1 MVVKSATK
9 KRLMDLGLAEDLC
22 HKLANDRKI
31 GEVRK
36 MNISQLELL
45 TESQYSAI
53 ATKLRIAFDQ
63 VIHEFFYAGSKYGLG
78 GRVAVANPR
87 SSLEYRESSNSVK
100 NCIINWWS
108 DHILGSSHDFDM
120 VMAKFR
126 QKFPRGWVEV
136 VGQVNDDWYP
146 KYYEDWVDRNSNP
159 YNSGVF
165 DK

>member
-53 ATKLRIAFDQ
+53 ATKLRIAFDHF
-63 VIHEFFYAGSKYGLG
+63 IH
-78 GRVAVANPR
+78 
-87 SSLEYRESSNSVK
+87 
-100 NCIINWWS
+100 
-108 DHILGSSHDFDM
+108 
-120 VMAKFR
+120 
-126 QKFPRGWVEV
+126 
-136 VGQVNDDWYP
+136 
-146 KYYEDWVDRNSNP
+146 
-159 YNSGVF
+159 
-165 DK
+165 